1 MRGDRRGVGGFL
13 EDIPVLVF
21 VLAGVVT
28 LIGASVWAA
37 GMRSD
42 LVREV
47 ELESL
52 ADDLLDQALWGLSYG
67 VDGCVSVDRMAQLDL
82 SELSGRVPDGT
93 GWLVS
98 VDVIHPWA
106 EQLLLA
112 QGGDQYHV
120 AYVGCGSKL
129 INASYGTDGGAVV
142 KVTAVVWC
150 SW

>member
-1 MRGDRRGVGGFL
+1 MRDDKQGVGGFL

-52 ADDLLDQALWGLSYG
+52 AGDLVDRALWDLSDG
-67 VDGCVSVDRMAQLDL
+67 VDGHVSVDRMAQLDL
-82 SELSGRVPDGT
+82 SQLSGRVPAGT

-98 VDVIHPWA
+98 VNVIHPWT

-112 QGGDQYHV
+112 QGGSQHHV
-120 AYVGCGSKL
+120 AYVGCGCEL
-129 INASYGTDGGAVV
+129 INAPYGTDGSAVV
-142 KVTAVVWC
+142 KVTAIVWC
-150 SW
+150 SS

>member
-1 MRGDRRGVGGFL
+1 MGGFL

-37 GMRSD
+37 SMRSD
-42 LVREV
+42 LVREA

-52 ADDLLDQALWGLSYG
+52 ADDLVDQALWRFSDSEG
-67 VDGCVSVDRMAQLDL
+67 GCVSVDRLAQLDF
-82 SELSGRVPDGT
+82 SELSSRVPDGT

-98 VDVIHPWA
+98 VNVIHPWE
-106 EQLLLA
+106 EQLVLA
-112 QGGDQYHV
+112 QGGDEHHV
-120 AYVGCGSKL
+120 ANVGFGCKL

-142 KVTAVVWC
+142 KVTAVVWR

>member
-52 ADDLLDQALWGLSYG
+52 AEDLVDQALWGLSCG
-67 VDGCVSVDRMAQLDL
+67 VDGYVSVDRMAQLDL
-82 SELSGRVPDGT
+82 SELSGRVPDGA

-98 VDVIHPWA
+98 VNVIHPWE

-112 QGGDQYHV
+112 KGGDSEHV
-120 AYVGCGSKL
+120 AYVGCGCRF

-150 SW
+150 S